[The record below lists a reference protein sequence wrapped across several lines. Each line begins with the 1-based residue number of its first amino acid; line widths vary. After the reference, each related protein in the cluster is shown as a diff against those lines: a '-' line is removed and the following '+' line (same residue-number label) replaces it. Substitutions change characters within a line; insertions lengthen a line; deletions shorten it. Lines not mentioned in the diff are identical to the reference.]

1 MSFLKLKIIAK
12 NTVYFVLFL
21 ILSLGFT
28 GCTKKETDEEEYQ
41 NRINF
46 LVDLYWDDLLYKNED
61 DSENTKY
68 IKSFLTSQLYGNGEM
83 VYMVENLLPE
93 RKGILDCK
101 DVYTCCDDASW
112 VDDVILNTKIEDS
125 DNESDEL
132 EDAED
137 IEEDGEESEEKTSE
151 EKTSAD
157 SEKKE
162 EKQVDSEELKAIK
175 DVIENS
181 KKKEKYILNKS
192 NELKYLKFDSE
203 LLMPSI
209 YADNSIVIEK
219 NEKELNRKLYDDYF
233 RLKLVETWNISTV
246 IDSKIIKTEKYEY
259 KENTQIC
266 IKKEEKTDNM
276 LKIYEYNE
284 KGYVEKTSE
293 TEIYKDKEY
302 PLKKTEIKYDDENR
316 VIEESTTENFYK
328 DKKDR
333 IPDKITK
340 TKYKYSYNN
349 ENNIPPD
356 FEYFENGELK
366 MKNVYSNIKGTY
378 TSKIFFDDSFAV
390 TTYYE
395 DEIRKKDVYT
405 MNGVE
410 KRVEVYE

>member
-1 MSFLKLKIIAK
+1 MSEQNYKDFFEEAMNQIHAELSAANMENDFILNFNFEYVEDTISEITVSVASEFMWNRMVSKGNVEKVQKKI
-12 NTVYFVLFL
+12 NEL
-21 ILSLGFT
+21 T
-28 GCTKKETDEEEYQ
+28 GQ
-41 NRINF
+41 NISIKH
-46 LVDLYWDDLLYKNED
+46 VV
-61 DSENTKY
+61 NTK
-68 IKSFLTSQLYGNGEM
+68 S
-83 VYMVENLLPE
+83 
-93 RKGILDCK
+93 
-101 DVYTCCDDASW
+101 
-112 VDDVILNTKIEDS
+112 
-125 DNESDEL
+125 
-132 EDAED
+132 
-137 IEEDGEESEEKTSE
+137 SETPVFVTPAQIQTPK
-151 EKTSAD
+151 KNAD